1 MNKING
7 KHKYFCLQV
16 GIKAWDSSNHLW
28 TAPNHFGE
36 VYLTNEL
43 KYVHNHHKTRINFHT
58 HPLILDE
65 EKFIKNLLR

>member
-7 KHKYFCLQV
+7 KHKYFCLQL
-16 GIKAWDSSNHLW
+16 GINAWDSSNLLW
-28 TAPNHFGE
+28 TTPNHLSE

-43 KYVHNHHKTRINFHT
+43 IYVHNHHQTTIKFHT
-58 HPLILDE
+58 HPLILGE